1 MCITKWFLICNGN
14 QYSIEEV
21 VFKMR
26 TKKHIASMALCCTAL
41 AVPIMTYGSA
51 GLAVSALD
59 YSSIES
65 L

>member
-1 MCITKWFLICNGN
+1 
-14 QYSIEEV
+14 
-21 VFKMR
+21 MR

>member
-1 MCITKWFLICNGN
+1 
-14 QYSIEEV
+14 
-21 VFKMR
+21 MR
-26 TKKHIASMALCCTAL
+26 TKKHIASTVLCCAAL

-59 YSSIES
+59 YFNIES